1 MFWFKLCL
9 IRLVCPRFNIFATSF
24 YCPIVSC
31 SALTDFFDQEPIQ
44 PERTVERTQAES
56 VSHATDEGPFEYM
69 MFLDGSVV
77 K

>member
-9 IRLVCPRFNIFATSF
+9 IRLVCLRLGIFATSF
-24 YCPIVSC
+24 YCSIVSC

-69 MFLDGSVV
+69 MSLDGSVV